1 MKFSRSM
8 PEAEQP
14 SHHERD
20 PLYGEKRRHAGETN
34 EGPRV
39 CVTTDRFPRHHG
51 NRVGA
56 GLAPPDACSATTLR
70 IRPDAIIVILRP
82 R

>member
-20 PLYGEKRRHAGETN
+20 PLYGEKRRHAGET
-34 EGPRV
+34 RV
-39 CVTTDRFPRHHG
+39 PCMRDDGQAPRHHG